1 MFRGYILLVVQ
12 LGDFCIMCVYSYN
25 YIITCIIMDNRHII
39 FTTKKAKD
47 GMKEKK
53 KRIRKRLV
61 SGEPDVEKQLLLLD
75 DVINDKCSHISKE
88 IINKISGYKSQ
99 DKVSNHNIS
108 LIEYDEVVEKLSL
121 CDMLCSYCNKLVKIS
136 YEMVRDPRQWTLDR
150 IDNDIGHSN
159 NNTVIACLSCNIKRK
174 RIDKKIFEE
183 SQNITVVKCDM
194 NV

>member
-1 MFRGYILLVVQ
+1 M
-12 LGDFCIMCVYSYN
+12 
-25 YIITCIIMDNRHII
+25 IMDNRQVI

-121 CDMLCSYCNKLVKIS
+121 CHMLCNYCNKIVKIS